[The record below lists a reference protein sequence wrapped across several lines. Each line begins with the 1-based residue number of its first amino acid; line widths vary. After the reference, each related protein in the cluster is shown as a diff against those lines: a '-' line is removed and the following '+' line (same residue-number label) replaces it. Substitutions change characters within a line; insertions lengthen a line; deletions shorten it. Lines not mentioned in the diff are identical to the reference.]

1 MRWLLVILFSLNP
14 VLASAKC
21 EFKTADYIE
30 AMANPESIKLIDIEI
45 HKKKNTFAMFLK
57 YYLRNLVTFQ
67 RSLKEPSKLMWPLL
81 IALVYVGIVERS
93 GNMET

>member
-45 HKKKNTFAMFLK
+45 HKKKKILSQCF
-57 YYLRNLVTFQ
+57 
-67 RSLKEPSKLMWPLL
+67 
-81 IALVYVGIVERS
+81 
-93 GNMET
+93 